1 MDKNQELEGEI
12 LNKGIEQGKD
22 LLFEQANTKTL
33 AAELE
38 EISNKKVMCY
48 KIIKDNFS
56 LFIWLHSKLFKPNTR
71 NAFSFFLSPIIHTI
85 DS

>member
-1 MDKNQELEGEI
+1 MMEWWIFSVPISSKVFWDDNDDFAGLVDKNQELEGEI

-48 KIIKDNFS
+48 KNIKDKMTEN
-56 LFIWLHSKLFKPNTR
+56 
-71 NAFSFFLSPIIHTI
+71 
-85 DS
+85 